1 MIYLEVNL
9 GDFVM
14 KNLKDALT
22 EIKLILDHLKI
33 IYSVENNIIEFS
45 IPLSNLGTNILCKFV
60 YDNGIITFCTK
71 HSAEYDANFD
81 ELRSLLVILE
91 ERYTLGIK
99 LNEQSHR
106 IESRHSF
113 NYLTCQDSKSKL
125 QAYITAYS
133 YVYNWYEASLLGV
146 LKNVLSVQEAA
157 KPIDLDRT
165 QKVRHA
171 LTGIL

>member
-1 MIYLEVNL
+1 
-9 GDFVM
+9 M

-81 ELRSLLVILE
+81 ELRSLLAILE

-99 LNEQSHR
+99 LNEQTHR
-106 IESRHSF
+106 IESRHGF
-113 NYLTCQDSKSKL
+113 NYLTCTDSKSKL

-133 YVYNWYEASLLGV
+133 SVYGWYEASLLGV
-146 LKNVLSVQEAA
+146 LRNILSVQEAA
-157 KPIDLDRT
+157 NPIDLEQAERVREALSC
-165 QKVRHA
+165 QKQF
-171 LTGIL
+171 